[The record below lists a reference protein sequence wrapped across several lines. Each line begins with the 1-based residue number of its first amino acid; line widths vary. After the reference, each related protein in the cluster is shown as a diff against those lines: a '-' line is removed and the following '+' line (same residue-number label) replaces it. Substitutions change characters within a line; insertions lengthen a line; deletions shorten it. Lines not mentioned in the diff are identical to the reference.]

1 MKNMLEKGKVDYYLN
16 HEKYTFKKFIQ
27 FYRDYNFLTD
37 GNVDEKE
44 IYKILLK
51 KDNTLGERV

>member
-51 KDNTLGERV
+51 KIIL